1 MSSSPAHQP
10 TPMPAQLTLLATSF
24 YLLTIYLLVRPVG
37 VPTNKAPHLPL
48 LTIALWAVSLT
59 LHAATLNQSL
69 LTESGLDLSF
79 FNALSLV
86 GWLVATLLF
95 ATTLRQP
102 LESLAIVLLPLI
114 IIILLTGLMAPVLN
128 QQIIVEGMG
137 LKMHIL
143 GSLLAF
149 SILSLAAAQAL
160 ILSYQD
166 YHLRNHQLTGWVRH
180 LPPLQY
186 MESFL
191 FQLIWL
197 GFFLLS
203 AALVS
208 GWMFLDDI
216 FAQHLLHK
224 TVLSFLAWVLFA
236 MLLMGRLLAGWRG
249 RKAIHWTLG
258 GFALLVLAYFGSKMV
273 LEIILLKP

>member
-1 MSSSPAHQP
+1 MS
-10 TPMPAQLTLLATSF
+10 AQLILLAIGF
-24 YLLTIYLLVRPVG
+24 YSLTIYFLIRPAG
-37 VPTNKAPHLPL
+37 SARTNKRHLPM
-48 LTIALWAVSLT
+48 LTTVFWMSALI
-59 LHAATLNQSL
+59 LHAMALSQSL
-69 LTESGLDLSF
+69 FTSSGLDLSF

-102 LESLAIVLLPLI
+102 LESLSIVLLPLI
-114 IIILLTGLMAPVLN
+114 ITTLLIDLVAPNLNRQIVAAGTGL
-128 QQIIVEGMG
+128 Q
-137 LKMHIL
+137 MHVL

-149 SILSLAAAQAL
+149 SILLLAAAQAL
-160 ILSYQD
+160 VLSYQD
-166 YHLRNHQLTGWVRH
+166 YHLRNHQLTSWVRH
-180 LPPLQY
+180 LPPLQH

-208 GWMFLDDI
+208 GWFFLDDI